1 MAVLPHAYGVPRD
14 ECSRAVAD
22 SSASPPAP
30 TDPSAVAPV
39 HPHAHPLVAPAD
51 SVADPHAQS
60 VGTSAAAHPHA
71 QSVGTSAGAAH
82 PHAPTGASPAAATTD
97 SRALVLGAPAEP
109 FVAHSR
115 AHVLAAPA
123 DAAAADFR
131 VHAVANS
138 ANAAEAHPHTHPLV
152 TSADGAAT
160 HPHAPHALLAPRCPA
175 SAATRALASEHTC
188 VPSDADLLHPS
199 DMSPGSAAARSLLA
213 ENVVCGYDR
222 VAASDRVAPY
232 DLAQELARS
241 VVRGQD
247 LVSGPTH
254 QDARTHSDARAHA
267 CTCTRASGPL
277 QPVQSV
283 RSLDTGPD
291 SSPALNL
298 NPGALSLSRFGTP
311 TSVPALKLYK
321 GTDPGRGVALV
332 TGASS
337 GIGAAIAR
345 ELAAEDRWT
354 LLVSGR
360 DPDRVDQVAR
370 ETGATPLRCDL
381 AAPDGARRLVSTAVD
396 IAQRI
401 DLLVA
406 SAGVGW
412 AGPFATM
419 PTSALDRVLTV
430 DLAAVIQLV
439 RLALPHMLLQ
449 RRGQLV
455 LIGSVAGCL
464 GVEGEA
470 VYSAAK
476 AGLGAFADSLR
487 YELRGT
493 GVQMTHVIPGVV
505 DTPFFARRGKPYNRR
520 LPRPIP
526 PEDVARAVLKAI
538 GNGREEVFVPRWFR
552 IPVGIRAMAP
562 TVYRQLAARFG

>member
-1 MAVLPHAYGVPRD
+1 MRSD
-14 ECSRAVAD
+14 
-22 SSASPPAP
+22 
-30 TDPSAVAPV
+30 
-39 HPHAHPLVAPAD
+39 
-51 SVADPHAQS
+51 
-60 VGTSAAAHPHA
+60 
-71 QSVGTSAGAAH
+71 
-82 PHAPTGASPAAATTD
+82 
-97 SRALVLGAPAEP
+97 
-109 FVAHSR
+109 
-115 AHVLAAPA
+115 
-123 DAAAADFR
+123 ADF
-131 VHAVANS
+131 
-138 ANAAEAHPHTHPLV
+138 HPSDI
-152 TSADGAAT
+152 TSS
-160 HPHAPHALLAPRCPA
+160 L
-175 SAATRALASEHTC
+175 AATRS
-188 VPSDADLLHPS
+188 
-199 DMSPGSAAARSLLA
+199 RSLLA
-213 ENVVCGYDR
+213 ENVVCRCEQAATYD
-222 VAASDRVAPY
+222 P
-232 DLAQELARS
+232 AQEFARS
-241 VVRGQD
+241 VIHGQD
-247 LVSGPTH
+247 LVSVPNH
-254 QDARTHSDARAHA
+254 KDARTRSDRPTLSDAHAH
-267 CTCTRASGPL
+267 TCSSTQAGA
-277 QPVQSV
+277 PVQPAQSTCSQSA
-283 RSLDTGPD
+283 RSLDVDPD
-291 SSPALNL
+291 TDRAVNSVNLSP
-298 NPGALSLSRFGTP
+298 GGLSLSRFGTP

-321 GTDPGRGVALV
+321 GPDPGRGVALV

-360 DPDRVDQVAR
+360 DPDRVDQIAR

-487 YELRGT
+487 YELKGT

-505 DTPFFARRGKPYNRR
+505 DTPFFARRGKPYSRR

-538 GNGREEVFVPRWFR
+538 GDGREEVFVPRWFR
-552 IPVGIRAMAP
+552 IPVGIRALAP